1 MSSLT
6 ELDEAYLM
14 SCTISIIL
22 YSLVCLEDQE
32 YMKKTFFQQQ
42 QQQQKEEKKRILA
55 DSHVL

>member
-32 YMKKTFFQQQ
+32 YMKKTFFQ
-42 QQQQKEEKKRILA
+42 KTKKTKKRILA